1 MKGNLIKTEQ
11 GWFVQYIG
19 HPVDVLKGEENL
31 VNHIP
36 LHPNNNIE
44 VEFEILDGYANIQK
58 KEISDEDIENAAAN
72 AYNTPHAIWGFRAGA
87 NWCREQLKKK

>member
-31 VNHIP
+31 VNYIP
-36 LHPNNNIE
+36 LHPESLNSEIIRWANNGSLDDKQI
-44 VEFEILDGYANIQK
+44 EFEILDGCANIQA
-58 KEISDEDIENAAAN
+58 KEIEE
-72 AYNTPHAIWGFRAGA
+72 
-87 NWCREQLKKK
+87 L